1 MVNGRNRR
9 TGSND
14 PAFAY
19 NAFLI
24 SLTHVATVA
33 LGQNCQLIVV
43 LAAHI
48 GDFDIGPRFKRVLR
62 IGRIASRKLQPQ
74 RSIGNLATHGN
85 AHTDIGSLFA
95 VQGPNHNPG
104 AARFTHRLRSRL
116 ESFWRKQKFK
126 RDKGNIWSN
135 QTRQD

>member
-9 TGSND
+9 AGSND

-24 SLTHVATVA
+24 GLTHVATVA
-33 LGQNCQLIVV
+33 LGQNGQLIGI
-43 LAAHI
+43 LPAHI
-48 GDFDIGPRFKRVLR
+48 QDFDKGPRFKRVLR
-62 IGRIASRKLQPQ
+62 IGRITSRKLQPQ
-74 RSIGNLATHGN
+74 RSIGNLAAYGD

-95 VQGPNHNPG
+95 IQGPNHNPG
-104 AARFTHRLRSRL
+104 AARFTHRLRPSF